1 MSFLYSIELLSPE
14 QAEAEIEEVPEGDG
28 VGRGE
33 EDEYPERRFVE
44 IS

>member
-1 MSFLYSIELLSPE
+1 MVFTFYLLSPE